1 MRGHITMRKIREIL
15 RLKFALEM
23 GNQKIANSL
32 AISSSTVHECLRR
45 ANLANLS
52 WPLPD
57 NIDDEILEKQLYSPP
72 RQAIPKEERGELDW
86 SKIHDELKRKHVT
99 LMLLWNEYRESY
111 PMGIGYSRFCDLYLL
126 WKKPLD
132 TWMRQDHKAGEKMF
146 VDYAGGTIPI
156 SDGQGYIHQ
165 AQIFVAVLG
174 ASGYIYAEA
183 TMTQSLQDWIESHC
197 RALKFFGG
205 VPEISVPD
213 NLKNCTVLA
222 HRYEPDINPT
232 YHDLA
237 KHYGFVVMP
246 ARVRKPKDKS
256 LAEKSVQIIQYQILA
271 KLRDQTFFSLVEVNE
286 PIAILL
292 KKINSQAFQKLS
304 GSRLSQFEKLD
315 KPALKPLPS
324 TPYKFAEWA
333 KARLGP
339 DYHIELDKHFYSVPY
354 TFIKKILDV
363 RFTDQTVEIFYR
375 SKRIAVHMRSYIH
388 RRHTTL
394 KEHMPKAHQK
404 YVEWTPERIIN
415 WARKIG
421 MATAQLVE
429 KVIETKEHPQ
439 LAFRACLG
447 ILHLG
452 KSYTELRLEAACVRA
467 LKIGAYSYHNIASIL
482 KNNLDNVPVSSSETL
497 TATKEE
503 HENIRGGDYFE

>member
-1 MRGHITMRKIREIL
+1 MRKIREIL
-15 RLKFALEM
+15 RLKSVLNA

-45 ANLANLS
+45 ANLANLG

-57 NIDDEILEKQLYSPP
+57 DLDDEMLEKKLYSPP
-72 RQAIPKEERGELDW
+72 RRKIPTEERGELDW
-86 SKIHDELKRKHVT
+86 PKIHEELKRKHMT
-99 LMLLWNEYRESY
+99 LMLLWNEYRELHSA
-111 PMGIGYSRFCDLYLL
+111 GLGYSQFCRIYLL
-126 WKKPLD
+126 WKKQLE
-132 TWMRQDHKAGEKMF
+132 TWMHQDHKAGEKMF

-156 SDGQGYIHQ
+156 SDGRGGIHQ

-183 TMTQSLQDWIESHC
+183 TMTQSLPDWIESHC
-197 RALKFFGG
+197 RAFKFFGG
-205 VPEISVPD
+205 VPEISIPD
-213 NLKNCTVLA
+213 NLRNCTILA
-222 HRYEPDINPT
+222 NRYEPDINPT

-237 KHYGFVVMP
+237 NHYGFVVMP

-271 KLRDQTFFSLVEVNE
+271 KLRDQIFFSLVEVNE

-292 KKINSQAFQKLS
+292 EKINLQAFQKLP

-333 KARLGP
+333 KVRAGC
-339 DYHIELDKHFYSVPY
+339 DYHVEVDKHFYSVPY
-354 TFIKKILDV
+354 TFIKKTLDV
-363 RFTDQTVEIFYR
+363 RFTDQIVEVFYR
-375 SKRIAVHMRSYIH
+375 SKRIASHMRKYIQ
-388 RRHTTL
+388 RKHTTL
-394 KEHMPKAHQK
+394 PEHMPKAHQK
-404 YVEWTPERIIN
+404 YAEWTPERIIN

-421 MATAQLVE
+421 VATAQLVE

-439 LAFRACLG
+439 LAFRA
-447 ILHLG
+447 
-452 KSYTELRLEAACVRA
+452 
-467 LKIGAYSYHNIASIL
+467 
-482 KNNLDNVPVSSSETL
+482 
-497 TATKEE
+497 
-503 HENIRGGDYFE
+503 